1 LDEDQGPSAAQKPGP
16 LAGLTIVEMAGLGPA
31 PLAALM
37 LSEMGA
43 QVVRIERMAS
53 GKAFLALPPEHDLDR
68 HGRSILK
75 LDLKR
80 SEGIGLVLRLLEK
93 ADVLI
98 EGFRPGVM
106 ERLGLGPEEAQR
118 RNPKLIYARMT
129 GFGQEGPLAG
139 RAGHD
144 LTYLAYSGVLHAIGP
159 SDGKPVPP
167 LNLVADYG
175 GGAMFLIAGILAALF
190 EASRSGKGQVVDAAM
205 VDGASLLAA
214 PFFAFMAAGF
224 WTDRRGSNL
233 LDSGAPF
240 YDTYR
245 TSDGKHVAVA
255 CLEPQFFAEFA
266 KLLPLEQR
274 FAAAQ
279 YDRSMWDG
287 MREAIT
293 RRIAEKTRDE
303 WAALF
308 ENTDACVAPVL
319 SFSEAPQHPHNLARG
334 VHVKAGTLERP
345 APAPRFSRTP
355 SATAA
360 PPAGGEPAAAVLE
373 RLGISP
379 GDIEAL
385 AKAGIVGG

>member
-1 LDEDQGPSAAQKPGP
+1 MAGRSGSDAKPGP
-16 LAGLTIVEMAGLGPA
+16 LTGLTIVEMAGLGPA

-43 QVVRIERMAS
+43 EIIRIERVMTDRP
-53 GKAFLALPPEHDLDR
+53 FLALPPEHDLDR
-68 HGRSILK
+68 HGRTILK

-80 SEGIGLVLRLLEK
+80 REGIELVLRLVEK

-106 ERLGLGPEEAQR
+106 ERLGLGPEAALG
-118 RNPKLIYARMT
+118 RNPKLIYGRMT
-129 GFGQEGPLAG
+129 GFGQQGPLAG

-144 LTYLAYSGVLHAIGP
+144 LTYLAYSGVLYAIGP
-159 SDGKPVPP
+159 AGGKPVPP

-175 GGAMFLIAGILAALF
+175 GGSMFLIAGILAALF
-190 EASRSGKGQVVDAAM
+190 EASRSGKGQVIDAAM
-205 VDGASLLAA
+205 VDGASMLAA

-240 YDTYR
+240 YDTYE
-245 TSDGKHVAVA
+245 TADKKHVAVA

-266 KLLPLEQR
+266 SLLPLEAR

-279 YDRSMWDG
+279 YDRSAWNE
-287 MREAIT
+287 MREAIAC
-293 RRIAEKTRDE
+293 RIAEKTRDE

-308 ENTDACVAPVL
+308 EGTDACVAPVL
-319 SFSEAPQHPHNLARG
+319 SFSEAPRHPHNRARRAHIRTG
-334 VHVKAGTLERP
+334 ALERP
-345 APAPRFSRTP
+345 TPAPRFSHTP
-355 SATAA
+355 SAAA
-360 PPAGGEPAAAVLE
+360 EPPRETGNIVEALA
-373 RLGISP
+373 RLGIP
-379 GDIEAL
+379 AEEAETL
-385 AKAGIVGG
+385 AKAGVVGR

>member
-1 LDEDQGPSAAQKPGP
+1 MDTGSDGKKGP
-16 LAGLTIVEMAGLGPA
+16 LAGLTVVEMAGLGPA

-43 QVVRIERMAS
+43 EVIRIERMAS
-53 GKAFLALPPEHDLDR
+53 GKAFLVLPREHDLDR
-68 HGRSILK
+68 HGRTIFK

-80 SEGIGLVLRLLEK
+80 LEGIGLVLRLLEK

-159 SDGKPVPP
+159 SEGKPVPP

-205 VDGASLLAA
+205 VDGASMLAA
-214 PFFAFMAAGF
+214 PFFSFMAAGF

-240 YDTYR
+240 YDTYE
-245 TSDGKHVAVA
+245 TSDGRHVAVD

-266 KLLPLEQR
+266 ALLPLEPHL
-274 FAAAQ
+274 AAAQ
-279 YDRSMWDG
+279 YDRSAWG
-287 MREAIT
+287 EMREAIA
-293 RRIAEKTRDE
+293 RRIGDKTRDE

-308 ENTDACVAPVL
+308 EGTDACVAPVL
-319 SFSEAPQHPHNLARG
+319 SFSEAQLHPHNQARRAH
-334 VHVKAGTLERP
+334 VHVGSLERP

-355 SATAA
+355 SAVAMPSNDVATVTDA
-360 PPAGGEPAAAVLE
+360 LI
-373 RLGISP
+373 RLGIAA
-379 GDIEAL
+379 DEAEAL
-385 AKAGIVGG
+385 AKSGIVGR